1 MKKIVYRKNPV
12 KAALITLCIFI
23 GGVPAQAQL
32 PFPVPQGNPNQ
43 LFYLQRTPNSNTI
56 VCELNLNKGGELNA
70 DEPVHV
76 FWIRYGESGQRAEL
90 SFLQRNFAYGVKTRF
105 LSKDK
110 YELHFVSYKKVLMYL
125 AKATD
130 NKYHVFTSINQKEAI
145 LNRIYIKINPGGSFW
160 SPNVEYVEIAGVEPG
175 TGKEVME
182 RRKI

>member
-1 MKKIVYRKNPV
+1 MKKIVYCKNPM
-12 KAALITLCIFI
+12 KAVLVVFCIFI
-23 GGVPAQAQL
+23 SGLARAQS
-32 PFPVPQGNPNQ
+32 PSFPVPQGNPNQ

-56 VCELNLNKGGELNA
+56 ICELNVSKGGELNA

-90 SFLQRNFAYGVKTRF
+90 SFLQRNFAYGIKTRF

-110 YELHFVSYKKVLMYL
+110 YELHFVSYKKTQMYL
-125 AKATD
+125 MKSAD
-130 NKYHVFTSINQKEAI
+130 NKYHVFTSINQKEVI

-160 SPNVEYVEIAGVEPG
+160 SPNVEYVELAGIDPG
-175 TGKEVME
+175 TGREILE